1 MRDPGYG
8 RQPGLKKPVLLFIN
22 LLECSNNSNST
33 LKARPWILSHHLAT
47 PLRIKNSFIPWS
59 FPELVAD
66 RQGYFREEGLDVTF
80 YTLDPS
86 LVEPEDKVE
95 WYGELTD
102 KGQVDAYSCC
112 AWAALDRLS
121 DGGKNK
127 IVGATS
133 SLNYAFSIFVPKD
146 SGIHKVE
153 ELSGVDILV
162 NAKTGSQYCNLRQLE
177 ERIPFEEIKLKHGG
191 APQRRMLSLMNGEAK
206 AAALI
211 SPYTEVAE
219 ELGFRKVFETGMV
232 DVLAYIA
239 KTQLPE
245 AQISRF
251 LRSLEKAIADVNAD
265 PSKFKGFYMQI
276 LRQTFEGY
284 PEPQLGQ
291 VLAATGRAEPRIKAV
306 QWGSLKPY
314 SEDTFSTIKGW
325 MTSHS
330 LLETGISYGQLVNNR
345 PLEKIVSS

>member
-1 MRDPGYG
+1 
-8 RQPGLKKPVLLFIN
+8 LTA
-22 LLECSNNSNST
+22 ST
-33 LKARPWILSHHLAT
+33 
-47 PLRIKNSFIPWS
+47 LRIKNSFIPWS

-66 RQGYFREEGLDVTF
+66 RIGLFAKEGLDVTF
-80 YTLDPS
+80 YTLDPAV
-86 LVEPEDKVE
+86 VEPEDKVE

-102 KGQVDAYSCC
+102 QGQVDAYSCC

-127 IVGATS
+127 IIGATS

-146 SGIHKVE
+146 SKVKE
-153 ELSGVDILV
+153 VEDLAGVDVIV
-162 NAKTGSQYCNLRQLE
+162 NAKTGSHYCNLRQLE
-177 ERIPFEEIKLKHGG
+177 EHIPFEEIKLKHGG
-191 APQRRMLSLMNGEAK
+191 APQKRMLSLMQGEAP

-211 SPYTEVAE
+211 SPYSEVAE

-245 AQISRF
+245 DQIRIF
-251 LRSLEKAIADVNAD
+251 LKALGAAIGEVKKD
-265 PSKFKGFYMQI
+265 PAEFKPFYMEI
-276 LRQTFEGY
+276 LRQTLQGY
-284 PEPQLGQ
+284 PQPLLDQ
-291 VLAATGRAEPRIKAV
+291 VSRATEAAEKRISPV
-306 QWGSLKPY
+306 VWGDLKPY

-330 LLETGISYGQLVNNR
+330 LLEGSISYGQLVNNR
-345 PLEKIVSS
+345 PLENLLS

>member
-1 MRDPGYG
+1 M
-8 RQPGLKKPVLLFIN
+8 KP
-22 LLECSNNSNST
+22 ST
-33 LKARPWILSHHLAT
+33 
-47 PLRIKNSFIPWS
+47 LRIKNSFIPWS

-66 RQGYFREEGLDVTF
+66 RLGYFKDEGLDVKF

-86 LVEPEDKVE
+86 QVEPEDKVE
-95 WYGELTD
+95 WYGELND

-121 DGGKNK
+121 DGGQNK

-133 SLNYAFSIFVPKD
+133 SLNYAFSIFVPG
-146 SGIHKVE
+146 SSPIRNVE
-153 ELSGVDILV
+153 ELSGVEILV
-162 NAKTGSQYCNLRQLE
+162 NAKTGSHYCNLRQLE
-177 ERIPFEEIKLKHGG
+177 EHIPFEEIKLKHGG
-191 APQRRMLSLMNGEAK
+191 APQKRLLSLLTGEAR

-239 KTQLPE
+239 KTKLSE
-245 AQISRF
+245 DQISKF
-251 LRSLEKAIADVNAD
+251 LKALERAIESINKD
-265 PSKFKGFYMQI
+265 PKEFKPFYLEI

-284 PEPQLGQ
+284 PTALLPR
-291 VLAATGRAEPRIKAV
+291 VLKATSLAEGRIQAV
-306 QWGSLKPY
+306 QWGDLKPY
-314 SEDTFSTIKGW
+314 AEDTFSTIKSW

-330 LLETGISYGQLVNNR
+330 LLESGVSYSQLVNNR
-345 PLEKIVSS
+345 PLESVLSS